1 MRCPGKFR
9 KSFGAAGEGNLPAL
23 MTGDDGAPTHAA
35 LGALR
40 PGYHPCTFDLTEA
53 LPDGRPG
60 PTSWVQ
66 IFLDSVPSFRARC
79 EEDAGGFTGP
89 GGEAGRRAAAAAMAE
104 RLEAALQAVLAD
116 PEAPQVPAGLEAA
129 AARGDTVL
137 PGPDCA
143 QLCKVRDEALRQA
156 GFRDPFRVV
165 KLADSERAIGSLRGV
180 LAELDDA
187 PDARARAELVLL
199 GCLAGNIA
207 DLGAQASAE
216 RHGKREAF
224 AEARAGLRLREWEGN
239 RAGCGFAEAAGAL
252 ARGRYRFAVVFVDN
266 HGPDLVLGMLP
277 LARELLRGA
286 GGTARVLLAVNA
298 APSINDVT
306 VEDRAL
312 IERAAAECPELESA
326 LGSGRLEVQSTG
338 SDLPVIDLSRLAPD
352 FVERA
357 AGCDLVFLQ
366 GMGRGIET
374 NLRAE
379 FTCDS
384 LNMGLVKHP
393 EVAQKLGGE
402 LFDCVVHFRE
412 PGRASESGDG
422 GPTHQFEA
430 RTGSTRR
437 T

>member
-1 MRCPGKFR
+1 MGLRQRRGGGGGEGLARCPAAPRGPFR
-9 KSFGAAGEGNLPAL
+9 TLPMAAGG
-23 MTGDDGAPTHAA
+23 GGGAPPAPHAA

-60 PTSWVQ
+60 PAAWVQ

-79 EEDAGGFTGP
+79 EGDAGGFAGP
-89 GGEAGRRAAAAAMAE
+89 GGEAGRHAAAAAMAE
-104 RLEAALQAVLAD
+104 RLEAALRAVLAD
-116 PEAPQVPAGLEAA
+116 PEAPRVPAGLEAA
-129 AARGDTVL
+129 AARGDAAL

-156 GFRDPFRVV
+156 GFRDPFREV
-165 KLADSERAIGSLRGV
+165 KLADSERAIGGLRGV
-180 LAELDDA
+180 LAELDAA
-187 PDARARAELVLL
+187 PDARARAELVLR

-224 AEARAGLRLREWEGN
+224 AEARAGLRLREWAGN
-239 RAGCGFAEAAGAL
+239 RAGRGFAEAAAAL
-252 ARGRYRFAVVFVDN
+252 ARGGYRFACIFLDN

-286 GGTARVLLAVNA
+286 GGAARVLLAVNA

-306 VEDRAL
+306 VEDRAVV
-312 IERAAAECPELESA
+312 ERAAGECPELAAA
-326 LGSGRLEVQSTG
+326 LGSGRLELRSTG

-352 FVERA
+352 FVDAA
-357 AGCDLVFLQ
+357 AGCDLVVLQ

-374 NLRAE
+374 NLQAR
-379 FTCDS
+379 FSCDA

-393 EVAQKLGGE
+393 EVADKLGGE

-412 PGRASESGDG
+412 PDG
-422 GPTHQFEA
+422 
-430 RTGSTRR
+430 
-437 T
+437 